1 MEWRICIRPS
11 ILLLRLQVG
20 VHLLALLSL
29 LLAQLGVWVIIPL
42 ALTTLISM
50 RHLLGKAQISYQIEF
65 DKDGIRLLHDGRS
78 DLVRLRRQ
86 CYCSSY
92 LQILEFVSA
101 DRKCQTLII
110 LPDCASAENRRK
122 LRLVL
127 RWYLFP
133 EHALCN

>member
-1 MEWRICIRPS
+1 MDWNICIRPS
-11 ILLLRLQVG
+11 ILLLRLQLG
-20 VHLLALLSL
+20 MHLMALLSL
-29 LLAQLGVWVIIPL
+29 LLAELVFWVIIPL
-42 ALTTLISM
+42 ALTTFLSM
-50 RHLLGKAQISYQIEF
+50 LHLLGKAQISYQIEF

-92 LQILEFVSA
+92 LQIIEFVST
-101 DRKCQTLII
+101 DRKCHTLVI
-110 LPDCASAENRRK
+110 LPDCANAESRRK